1 MADEIKSFL
10 GNGWSFPPFFNKAKA
25 GVQMV
30 SNEEDIAE
38 SIFVILN
45 TTPGERIMQPEF
57 GCDLKRLVFEQLDD
71 SLQSA
76 LNFMIYHALLNF
88 EPRIHFINAEIV
100 NRENLDGVLYVR
112 VNYSIIITNTRHNI
126 VFPFYL
132 IEGTNI
138 SRTELIQLNE

>member
-10 GNGWSFPPFFNKAKA
+10 GTGWSFPPAFNKSKA
-25 GVQMV
+25 AARMV
-30 SNEEDIAE
+30 SDEEDIAE

-57 GCDLKRLVFEQLDD
+57 GCDLKRMVFEKLDD
-71 SLQSA
+71 SLQAS
-76 LNFMIYHALLNF
+76 LDFMIYHALLNF
-88 EPRIHFINAEIV
+88 EPRIHFINAEII
-100 NRENLDGVLYVR
+100 NRESLDGILYIR
-112 VNYSIIITNTRHNI
+112 VNYTIIITNTRHNI

-138 SRTELIQLNE
+138 SKTELIQLNE